1 MLQKWLIL
9 KEIKK
14 RIDEVKRKIWTF
26 GGKAGK
32 KRRSNEAQLANVSH
46 KVEEEKELE
55 AKVE

>member
-14 RIDEVKRKIWTF
+14 RLGEVKGKIWTF

-32 KRRSNEAQLANVSH
+32 KRSYEAQLANVSH
-46 KVEEEKELE
+46 KVEEETELE